1 MKSVKRKKFGSLW
14 EGKKLTK
21 NEIYILIKNSFDCI
35 EWIYWSYCLRI
46 FTSIMMMFQFE
57 GWKSIMKKMKEGKN
71 KMKQKYDFNFER
83 IINAKLFL
91 ENW

>member
-1 MKSVKRKKFGSLW
+1 
-14 EGKKLTK
+14 
-21 NEIYILIKNSFDCI
+21 
-35 EWIYWSYCLRI
+35 
-46 FTSIMMMFQFE
+46 MFQFE

-71 KMKQKYDFNFER
+71 KMKQKYDFKDKFVER

>member
-1 MKSVKRKKFGSLW
+1 
-14 EGKKLTK
+14 
-21 NEIYILIKNSFDCI
+21 
-35 EWIYWSYCLRI
+35 
-46 FTSIMMMFQFE
+46 MFQFE